1 MKYTTEGSIWPKL
14 QLMAL
19 KQLSVLEEVTGISCC
34 LCLVLWLPE
43 SPVPPTEGTKARRGT
58 HSGNHLIPTH
68 RTSAGV
74 NGLMWSGFMEQAHE
88 CAVAQGDSLGVSGRN
103 PKRLQSR
110 QTDQLEPLSRFGF
123 THCKA
128 VKATAIEGWIGN

>member
-1 MKYTTEGSIWPKL
+1 MKNTTEGSIWPKL

-19 KQLSVLEEVTGISCC
+19 KQLPVLEEVTGISCH

-58 HSGNHLIPTH
+58 PSGNHLIPTH

-74 NGLMWSGFMEQAHE
+74 NGLMWSGSIGQTHE
-88 CAVAQGDSLGVSGRN
+88 CVVTQGDSLDVSGRN
-103 PKRLQSR
+103 HKGLQSR
-110 QTDQLEPLSRFGF
+110 QTDQLEPPSRFGF

-128 VKATAIEGWIGN
+128 VKATAIKGWIGN